1 MKKEAFDGLMQGLRE
16 ALAHARG
23 EDVPGLKVH
32 LPANP
37 APKSG
42 VQGGPVVAQADAKRG
57 AARAYGRRQTRAK
70 A

>member
-1 MKKEAFDGLMQGLRE
+1 MRKKDFDGLMQGLRE

-32 LPANP
+32 VPANP

-42 VQGGPVVAQADAKRG
+42 VQGGPVLAQAGAKTG
-57 AARAYGRRQTRAK
+57 TARAHGHRRARAK

>member
-1 MKKEAFDGLMQGLRE
+1 MRKEDFDGLMQGLRE

-32 LPANP
+32 LPANLVP
-37 APKSG
+37 RSAD
-42 VQGGPVVAQADAKRG
+42 QGEPVAARVGAKRG
-57 AARAYGRRQTRAK
+57 AARAGGRRPVRAK